1 MLSVLLLAGC
11 VRIPTLA
18 DREQYAEGIVQQA
31 GWHRQIISAGPFDL
45 AAFVPNRAES
55 RQRVKNGI
63 LTVYIEGD
71 GLAWIS
77 PSRPSLNPT
86 PIHPVALQL
95 ALREPAMA
103 AWLARPC
110 QYVQGEH
117 RRNCAVKYWTSQR
130 FSPAVIKAG
139 NIAISKLKQQ
149 FGASGLILVGYSGG
163 AAVAALIAAGRH
175 DVIRLV
181 TVAGNLD
188 TATWTRLQGLS
199 PLKGSLNPADA
210 WQLLEHIPQTHY
222 VGDAD
227 RIVPQAVARAY
238 VARFPPQYQPDIVV
252 LPGFDHHCCW
262 VDAWRGAMQRPRK

>member
-1 MLSVLLLAGC
+1 MLLLLLAAC
-11 VRIPTLA
+11 VRIPAFA
-18 DREQYAEGIVQQA
+18 DREQYAEGIAAHA
-31 GWHRQIISAGPFDL
+31 GWHRQVIPAGAFDL
-45 AAFVPNRAES
+45 VAFVPNRVGS
-55 RQRVKNGI
+55 GKNVKGRI

-77 PSRPSLNPT
+77 PSRPSSDPT
-86 PIHPVALQL
+86 PIHPLALQL

-110 QYVQGEH
+110 QYVQGEQ

-130 FSPAVIKAG
+130 FAPVVIEAG
-139 NIAISKLKQQ
+139 NIAISRLKQQ
-149 FGASGLILVGYSGG
+149 FTASRLILVGYSGG
-163 AAVAALIAAGRH
+163 GAVAALIAARRR

-188 TATWTRLQGLS
+188 IATWAHLQGLS
-199 PLKGSLNPADA
+199 PLGGSLNPADL
-210 WQLLEHIPQTHY
+210 WQSLERIPQTHY

-238 VARFPPQYQPDIVV
+238 AARFPPQLRPDIVV
-252 LPGFDHHCCW
+252 LHGFDHRCCW
-262 VDAWRGAMQRPRK
+262 VDAWRGAMQSPKQ